1 MRKPK
6 GNEKLG
12 RPRLRWKDNIKMD
25 FQEIVTTLRAG
36 GRRNRHSMVTSCT
49 LFHPELYTPAVGPS
63 QSRVQRVPNS
73 LSLGLKS

>member
-1 MRKPK
+1 
-6 GNEKLG
+6 
-12 RPRLRWKDNIKMD
+12 MD

-36 GRRNRHSMVTSCT
+36 GRRTRHSMVTSCT